1 MEGHVLYLLTGEIQT
16 GKTRWLERV
25 TGELAAGGVP
35 VAGVVAPGVWRIAE
49 DGFYEKLGIDNVLL
63 PGGERVHLACR
74 HDLALAAGML
84 EARGQSERAG
94 LRWAM
99 SDAALEQVD
108 VHVGRV
114 ARDSRGV
121 AALRPGLLVID
132 ELGRLELMRGEGLQ
146 RAAAAVAAGPTQ
158 AWPHMLVVVRASLLP
173 LAHERFDAAWNGAV
187 REIGPTDQARAE
199 LLARY
204 C

>member
-25 TGELAAGGVP
+25 TGELAAAGVP

-146 RAAAAVAAGPTQ
+146 AGGCRGGGGPDAGVAPYAGRGARLAAAACP
-158 AWPHMLVVVRASLLP
+158 
-173 LAHERFDAAWNGAV
+173 
-187 REIGPTDQARAE
+187 
-199 LLARY
+199 
-204 C
+204 